1 MLSTKVTIK
10 DQDLKQKKTN
20 GYPMGSTRQVCHV
33 LPREI
38 FFYAETLLIM
48 LEDSVLLNLPYWGQL
63 NIDLYFLRPRQL
75 KSVSEGKRILFDAFL
90 PIVQTKATENEQSL
104 HWHLQETNLLWNNY
118 CNNFQN
124 TFNIICMEYIT

>member
-48 LEDSVLLNLPYWGQL
+48 LEDSVLLNLPY
-63 NIDLYFLRPRQL
+63 
-75 KSVSEGKRILFDAFL
+75 
-90 PIVQTKATENEQSL
+90 
-104 HWHLQETNLLWNNY
+104 
-118 CNNFQN
+118 
-124 TFNIICMEYIT
+124 